1 MTSDRGRSTGPATE
15 RSHASATP
23 RTLKYCHAIHEA
35 LDLCLGSDP
44 AVMVIGLGVPDAK
57 GVFETTLG
65 LAEKHGA
72 QRVLD
77 MPASENGLTGIAI
90 GAALTGMRPV
100 LVHQRVDF
108 AILSMDQ
115 LVNQAAKWCYMFG
128 GQQGVPLV
136 VRMIVGRGWGQGSQ
150 HAQSLQSWFGHVP
163 GLKVIMPATP
173 HDAKG
178 LLIAAIEDNNPVVMI
193 EHRWLFNIEGPVP
206 TDYYR
211 EPIGQARIIRPGKDL
226 TIVAVSHA
234 TIESLR
240 AADMLAQQG
249 IDAEV
254 VDLRTVRPLD
264 RATIVASIRRT
275 GRLVVADTGWSTYGL
290 SAEIV
295 ALAAEEA
302 LKELKTPPERVTLAD
317 CSSPS
322 TPALA
327 RRFFPSVGDIV
338 DAARRVMGLNPL
350 PPRERS
356 PGDPPADVPDNQFTG
371 PF

>member
-1 MTSDRGRSTGPATE
+1 MK
-15 RSHASATP
+15 P
-23 RTLKYCHAIHEA
+23 RTLRYCQAIHEA
-35 LDLCLGSDP
+35 LDLSLARDP
-44 AVMVIGLGVPDAK
+44 SVYVMGLGVPDPK

-65 LAEKHGA
+65 LAEKFGS

-77 MPASENGLTGIAI
+77 MPASENGMTGIAI
-90 GAALTGMRPV
+90 GSALAGMRPV
-100 LVHQRVDF
+100 LVHQRLDF
-108 AILSMDQ
+108 AILAMDQ
-115 LVNQAAKWCYMFG
+115 MVNQAAKWCYMFG

-150 HAQSLQSWFGHVP
+150 HAQSLQSWFAHVP

-178 LLIAAIEDNNPVVMI
+178 LLIAAIEDNNPVISI

-206 TDYYR
+206 EGHYR
-211 EPIGQARIIRPGKDL
+211 EPIGQARVIRPGRDL
-226 TIVAVSHA
+226 TIVAVSHM

-240 AADMLAQQG
+240 AAEVLAEQG
-249 IDAEV
+249 IEAEV

-264 RATIVASIRRT
+264 RATILQSIAKT
-275 GRLVVADTGWSTYGL
+275 SRLVAVDTGWPSCGV

-295 ALAAEEA
+295 ALAAEGAWSA
-302 LKELKTPPERVTLAD
+302 LKAPPVRVTLAD

-327 RRFFPSVGDIV
+327 RRFFPRVHDIV
-338 DAARRVMGLNPL
+338 NAGRRVVGLEPL
-350 PPRERS
+350 TERA
-356 PGDPPADVPDNQFTG
+356 PAAGDPPADVPDNDFRG